1 MEKFL
6 ESIGGAMP
14 GIITVVLVLVCIL
27 IFTKPIRFI
36 LKLLIN
42 TLIGFVV
49 LILINK
55 FGSYI
60 GVTLGVNWINAAV
73 VGILGVPGVALLL
86 ILRWLMTLPQ
96 KSRRERS
103 GRRSVLPDVL

>member
-1 MEKFL
+1 MEKFF

-27 IFTKPIRFI
+27 IFTKSIRFI

-86 ILRWLMTLPQ
+86 ILRWLMII
-96 KSRRERS
+96 
-103 GRRSVLPDVL
+103 

>member
-1 MEKFL
+1 MEKFF
-6 ESIGGAMP
+6 ESIGWAMP

-86 ILRWLMTLPQ
+86 ILRWLMII
-96 KSRRERS
+96 
-103 GRRSVLPDVL
+103 

>member
-1 MEKFL
+1 MEKFF

-14 GIITVVLVLVCIL
+14 GVVTVVLVLVCIL

-55 FGSYI
+55 FGAYI

-86 ILRWLMTLPQ
+86 ILRWLMII
-96 KSRRERS
+96 
-103 GRRSVLPDVL
+103 